1 VTEPLA
7 FADGWVNALSD
18 WTRRKA
24 PWAWWPAQPP
34 HPRQTVGLDAHAAYL
49 AQLVALI
56 AVIEA
61 GWRRFGEPT
70 TKRKLRKE
78 RGLLIGLTVIG
89 AAITDGA
96 WDRRAARR
104 PRLRR

>member
-1 VTEPLA
+1 MTEPLA
-7 FADGWVNALSD
+7 FADGGVNALSD
-18 WTRRKA
+18 WARREA

-34 HPRQTVGLDAHAAYL
+34 RPRQTIGLDVHAAYL
-49 AQLVALI
+49 AQTVALI
-56 AVIEA
+56 ALIEA
-61 GWRRFGEPT
+61 VWRRFGEPPT
-70 TKRKLRKE
+70 TSKLRKE

-104 PRLRR
+104 LRLRR